1 MERDSRVVRVDC
13 RVERRCWWSFW
24 RVWWD
29 WDWWVRWVFSCASS
43 DFSFFT
49 VSDSL
54 AGGPAFVVVEEVGGL
69 VLVVLLLPVPLPLL
83 VLPLLLG
90 AVLGLLLLGG
100 PAGCKI
106 DG

>member
-1 MERDSRVVRVDC
+1 M
-13 RVERRCWWSFW
+13 
-24 RVWWD
+24 

-49 VSDSL
+49 VSDFL
-54 AGGPAFVVVEEVGGL
+54 GGGMGGPAFVVVEDVEGL
-69 VLVVLLLPVPLPLL
+69 LVVLVLPVPLPLL

-90 AVLGLLLLGG
+90 AVLGLLLL
-100 PAGCKI
+100 AGCKI